1 MAMLPV
7 KIQEFGLNKA
17 TGLRKG
23 AVEGVVL
30 VSDSPR
36 VSNMVYMVSS
46 TVDLSLA
53 GTKQAQE
60 KNRYRVYC
68 IGLYVFIWINLFWDV
83 IEFLNVVSKSYEAVK
98 ADHWSTVATMFFKKS
113 VTYQI

>member
-1 MAMLPV
+1 MLCSEVFLSSRVLRTFFLLPTSEDSRV
-7 KIQEFGLNKA
+7 WTAGLE
-17 TGLRKG
+17 KG

-60 KNRYRVYC
+60 KTPKDY
-68 IGLYVFIWINLFWDV
+68 
-83 IEFLNVVSKSYEAVK
+83 IETFYHHPGPSLTLCNSS
-98 ADHWSTVATMFFKKS
+98 
-113 VTYQI
+113 

>member
-1 MAMLPV
+1 MRLKLYSYYNTMAMLPV

-60 KNRYRVYC
+60 KTPKDYTENFYHHLGPSLTFRNSFIFIFFVNTVYC
-68 IGLYVFIWINLFWDV
+68 PKNL
-83 IEFLNVVSKSYEAVK
+83 
-98 ADHWSTVATMFFKKS
+98 
-113 VTYQI
+113 